1 MQDLDIDKILKVVES
16 DKIGTN
22 TASIM
27 EMLKSANQF
36 MSQIEQLMNKAEKMG
51 IKPLLV
57 RGAGKQL
64 KIDAETPLRSETAV
78 NPVTESHRAIF
89 NHLNTLSE
97 NDLQKMFGG
106 NEDEAGNDQTPAD

>member
-1 MQDLDIDKILKVVES
+1 MQDLDIDKLIGVMES

-27 EMLKSANQF
+27 DMLKSANQF
-36 MSQIEQLMNKAEKMG
+36 MSQIEMLMNKAEKMG

-106 NEDEAGNDQTPAD
+106 NEDETRIDQTTAD